1 MNIKFL
7 DCTLVNIGS
16 STGNSASVTIPEG
29 FYCPKVIDNTLW
41 LSGGYGNEQFEV
53 TQDGTTVSVARID
66 KKIDTSNGQV
76 GPPPKGWGMNLK
88 FHCCRNNGMCFNI
101 LGHEI
106 HN

>member
-16 STGNSASVTIPEG
+16 SAENSASATLPESYNPY
-29 FYCPKVIDNTLW
+29 YCPKVIDNTIW

-53 TQDGTTVSVARID
+53 TQDGTTVSVKRID
-66 KKIDTSNGQV
+66 RLSSESRS
-76 GPPPKGWGMNLK
+76 KGWGINLK
-88 FHCCRNNGMCFNI
+88 FHCCRDNSRCFNI
-101 LGHEI
+101 LRHES